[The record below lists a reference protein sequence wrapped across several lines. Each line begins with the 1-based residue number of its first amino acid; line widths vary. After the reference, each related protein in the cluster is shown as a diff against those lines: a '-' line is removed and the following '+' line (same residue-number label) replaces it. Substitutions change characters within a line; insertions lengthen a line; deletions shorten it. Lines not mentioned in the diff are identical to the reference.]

1 MSGEHPSPPS
11 RIQRWLFVLLA
22 AALVFLT
29 ANALAW
35 LASYRVAPAM
45 HLFDPDPYR
54 GARLKPGLDLSLPLG
69 AGRRQLWAKTGARY
83 RVVTDAR
90 GFRAGRPEVEAPGS
104 PPAAF
109 TVICVGDSSTFGQDV
124 EDGQTYPRLLEK
136 LLPPLLPGRTVRV
149 INAGVPN
156 AASRQGLVY
165 LGREL
170 LDDRPDLV
178 VFAFGFNDNSPGA
191 WRPWCPLTRLSD
203 ADLMQAAPDGAWQPI
218 RISPLTRLQ
227 SSVLRLPLVAVARLG
242 YWSLQAPVFFA
253 AALQAPG
260 NIPHTPSCQHCRVP
274 PEDYRNNLSEVVELG
289 RRHGFLPLLLVP
301 YAVNANYSSAAA
313 EISGQGRVPLVDV
326 PELFSQFPP
335 PALEARPDLK
345 ALLEPYRAW
354 LGPEAFAANPFLY
367 LTTDSVHPNA
377 VGHALIAEA
386 LAQALAPY
394 LKPPA
399 PAGTPRSA
407 TFPEAGGQNE

>member
-178 VFAFGFNDNSPGA
+178 VFAFIIGRPVFLNDGFIKNEHANSPVFEVHF
-191 WRPWCPLTRLSD
+191 WPNI
-203 ADLMQAAPDGAWQPI
+203 QN
-218 RISPLTRLQ
+218 
-227 SSVLRLPLVAVARLG
+227 SSLESKA
-242 YWSLQAPVFFA
+242 F
-253 AALQAPG
+253 
-260 NIPHTPSCQHCRVP
+260 
-274 PEDYRNNLSEVVELG
+274 
-289 RRHGFLPLLLVP
+289 
-301 YAVNANYSSAAA
+301 
-313 EISGQGRVPLVDV
+313 VDV
-326 PELFSQFPP
+326 LH
-335 PALEARPDLK
+335 
-345 ALLEPYRAW
+345 
-354 LGPEAFAANPFLY
+354 LG
-367 LTTDSVHPNA
+367 DS
-377 VGHALIAEA
+377 
-386 LAQALAPY
+386 
-394 LKPPA
+394 
-399 PAGTPRSA
+399 
-407 TFPEAGGQNE
+407 